1 MLATQDEDSS
11 LIAIKLHDE
20 KNLELI
26 EKAFAE
32 ERIDNATRE
41 YLITLYSD
49 SKVCFREVFLYIG
62 KCFGAPKAAV
72 HAYDY
77 ETDSAVNKQITISDI
92 NPLEPYLVNHR
103 LDGDPMRNQFFVATK
118 GHKIDLAVSSIVTV
132 IVGAQKSVSRALD
145 KITGKY
151 YNDYVN
157 EVAQTA
163 YTVIG
168 RTKRLSSARAIS
180 DKIHETF
187 SKSFVTDA
195 SAKVLGIIG
204 SGHEKVA
211 VELVR
216 ELDKIRKPYARL
228 EDVWRIKCLF
238 DLVPQARTF
247 IERICNMWPD
257 KIIAVRDKFFDI
269 TNPRGYR
276 DAKLI
281 LNIGTADKV
290 IPMEII
296 CQVRTFFEFEH
307 QTHGAYEKA
316 RKNQKSDDPKKI
328 VVGKFENITETLHL
342 EGIKKYNAIICD
354 CVEDLFDR
362 IGWNILYSAGNE
374 DMLFDGFPKI
384 STVYY
389 PQKITDIIM
398 EKVDNAVENEVFYV
412 QNAPAK
418 LTKDQEIRIFRWMA
432 KFILVS
438 AMPYSNS
445 NWTVNTDTMSGK
457 FFNFIM
463 KELERYYRK

>member
-1 MLATQDEDSS
+1 MSDNNTVQDVFVAT
-11 LIAIKLHDE
+11 KLHDE
-20 KNLELI
+20 KNLAIIDDAL
-26 EKAFAE
+26 KSG
-32 ERIDNATRE
+32 RIDIATHE
-41 YLITLYSD
+41 YLTNLYTNSMD
-49 SKVCFREVFLYIG
+49 WFREVFLYIG

-77 ETDSAVNKQITISDI
+77 ETDSAISSPITISDI

-103 LDGDPMRNQFFVATK
+103 LDADPMRNQFFVSTK
-118 GHKIDLAVSSIVTV
+118 GHQIDLAVSSIVTV

-151 YNDYVN
+151 YDDYIK
-157 EVAQTA
+157 EIAQTA
-163 YTVIG
+163 YDVIA
-168 RTKRLSSARAIS
+168 RTERVASAKAIS
-180 DKIHETF
+180 DKIHDVFE
-187 SKSFVTDA
+187 KSYITDA
-195 SAKVLGIIG
+195 SATVLGIIG
-204 SGHEKVA
+204 SGHQKISA
-211 VELVR
+211 DLVR
-216 ELDKIRKPYARL
+216 ALDKIRTPYARL

-269 TNPRGYR
+269 KNPRGYR
-276 DAKLI
+276 DAKLV
-281 LNIGTADKV
+281 LNIGQKGQI

-316 RKNQKSDDPKKI
+316 RRSGNKKLI
-328 VVGKFENITETLHL
+328 EQLENKTETLHI
-342 EGIKKYNAIICD
+342 EGVKKYNAMICD

-362 IGWNILYSAGNE
+362 IGWNILYSVGNE
-374 DMLFDGFPKI
+374 DMLFEGFPQI
-384 STVYY
+384 STIYY

-412 QNAPAK
+412 QNAPTK

-432 KFILVS
+432 RFILVA
-438 AMPYSNS
+438 AMPYSYA
-445 NWTVNTDTMSGK
+445 NWSVPMDTMAGK

-463 KELERYYRK
+463 NELQRYYKK

>member
-1 MLATQDEDSS
+1 MFAAQDDDSNQ
-11 LIAIKLHDE
+11 IAIKLHDE
-20 KNLELI
+20 KNLEQI

-32 ERIDNATRE
+32 ERIDNAARE

-49 SKVCFREVFLYIG
+49 SRVYFREVFLYIG

-72 HAYDY
+72 QAYDY

-118 GHKIDLAVSSIVTV
+118 GHQIDLAVSSIVTV

-151 YNDYVN
+151 YTDYVN

-168 RTKRLSSARAIS
+168 RTKKLASARAIS

-187 SKSFVTDA
+187 SKTFVTDA

-204 SGHEKVA
+204 SGHEKIA

-257 KIIAVRDKFFDI
+257 KIIAARDKFFDI
-269 TNPRGYR
+269 ANPRGYR

-281 LNIGTADKV
+281 LNIGTKDKV

-307 QTHGAYEKA
+307 QTHAAYEKSRRA
-316 RKNQKSDDPKKI
+316 ETKKI
-328 VVGKFENITETLHL
+328 KDVARIENQTETLHL
-342 EGIKKYNAIICD
+342 EGVKKYNSIICD

-362 IGWNILYSAGNE
+362 IGWNILYGAGNE

-384 STVYY
+384 STIYY
-389 PQKITDIIM
+389 PQKITDTIM

-445 NWTVNTDTMSGK
+445 DWTVNTDTMSGK

-463 KELERYYRK
+463 KELQRYYKK

>member
-1 MLATQDEDSS
+1 MSNNGIDVFRAS
-11 LIAIKLHDE
+11 KLHDE
-20 KNLELI
+20 KNLAIIQDAYDEG
-26 EKAFAE
+26 
-32 ERIDNATRE
+32 RIDNATRE
-41 YLITLYSD
+41 YLVNLYTD
-49 SKVCFREVFLYIG
+49 SMDWFREVFLYIG

-72 HAYDY
+72 RAYDY
-77 ETDSAVNKQITISDI
+77 ENDCAVNTPITISDI
-92 NPLEPYLVNHR
+92 NPMEPYLVNHR
-103 LDGDPMRNQFFVATK
+103 LDEDPMRNQFFVSTH
-118 GHKIDLAVSSIVTV
+118 GHQIDLAVSSIVTV
-132 IVGAQKSVSRALD
+132 IVGAQKSVSRAID

-163 YTVIG
+163 YDVIA
-168 RTKRLSSARAIS
+168 RTERVASAKAIS
-180 DKIHETF
+180 DKIHEAFAKTF
-187 SKSFVTDA
+187 ITDA
-195 SAKVLGIIG
+195 STNVLRIIG
-204 SGHEKVA
+204 SGHEKISA
-211 VELVR
+211 ELVR
-216 ELDKIRKPYARL
+216 ALDKVRTPYARL

-281 LNIGTADKV
+281 LNIGDKDKI

-296 CQVRTFFEFEH
+296 CNVRTFFEFEH
-307 QTHGAYEKA
+307 QTHSAYEQSRRAETK
-316 RKNQKSDDPKKI
+316 KMKSVAQI
-328 VVGKFENITETLHL
+328 ENKTETLHL
-342 EGIKKYNAIICD
+342 EGIKKYNSIICD

-362 IGWNILYSAGNE
+362 IGWNILYSVKDQ

-384 STVYY
+384 QTIYY
-389 PQKITDIIM
+389 PQKITDIIL

-412 QNAPAK
+412 QNAPTR

-438 AMPYSNS
+438 AMPYSYADWS
-445 NWTVNTDTMSGK
+445 VPTDTMAGK

-463 KELERYYRK
+463 KELQRYYKK

>member
-1 MLATQDEDSS
+1 MPSETDSADAFS
-11 LIAIKLHDE
+11 IAKLHDK
-20 KNLELI
+20 KNIDAI
-26 EKAFAE
+26 EKACSDG
-32 ERIDNATRE
+32 RIDEATRD
-41 YLITLYSD
+41 YLINLYTNSMD
-49 SKVCFREVFLYIG
+49 SFREVFLYIG

-77 ETDSAVNKQITISDI
+77 ETDSVLNKPITISDI
-92 NPLEPYLVNHR
+92 NPSEPYLVNHR
-103 LDGDPMRNQFFVATK
+103 LDEDPMRNQFFATTR
-118 GHKIDLAVSSIVTV
+118 GHQIDLAVSSIVTV
-132 IVGAQKSVSRALD
+132 IVGAQKSTSRSLD

-163 YTVIG
+163 YMVIG
-168 RTKRLSSARAIS
+168 RTKRVASARAIS

-187 SKSFVTDA
+187 SKSFITDA

-204 SGHEKVA
+204 SGHENIS

-216 ELDKIRKPYARL
+216 ALDKIRTPYARL

-281 LNIGTADKV
+281 LNIGTGDKV

-307 QTHGAYEKA
+307 QTHGVYEKA

-328 VVGKFENITETLHL
+328 AHGKFENMTETLHF

-374 DMLFDGFPKI
+374 DKLFEGFPRI
-384 STVYY
+384 STIYY
-389 PQKITDIIM
+389 PQKITETIL
-398 EKVDNAVENEVFYV
+398 EKVDNAVENEVFFV
-412 QNAPAK
+412 ENAPAK
-418 LTKDQEIRIFRWMA
+418 LTRDQEMRIFRWMA
-432 KFILVS
+432 RFILVS

-445 NWTVNTDTMSGK
+445 DWSVNTDTMAGK

-463 KELERYYRK
+463 KELLRYYKK

>member
-1 MLATQDEDSS
+1 MVAEIDDE
-11 LIAIKLHDE
+11 IVVAVTKAHDN
-20 KNLELI
+20 KNIEQI

-41 YLITLYSD
+41 YLINLYSD
-49 SKVCFREVFLYIG
+49 SMNSFREVFLYIG

-77 ETDSAVNKQITISDI
+77 ETDSAINKKITISGI

-103 LDGDPMRNQFFVATK
+103 LDEDPMRNQFFVATR
-118 GHKIDLAVSSIVTV
+118 GHQIDLAVSSIVTV
-132 IVGAQKSVSRALD
+132 IVGAQKSIARSLD

-151 YNDYVN
+151 YNDYVT

-163 YTVIG
+163 YMVIG
-168 RTKRLSSARAIS
+168 RTKKLASARAIS

-195 SAKVLGIIG
+195 SAKVLKIIG
-204 SGHEKVA
+204 SGHEQIS

-216 ELDKIRKPYARL
+216 ALDKIRTPYARL
-228 EDVWRIKCLF
+228 EDVWRVKCLF

-257 KIIAVRDKFFDI
+257 KIIAVRDKFFDM

-281 LNIGTADKV
+281 LNIGTKDKV

-307 QTHGAYEKA
+307 QTHGAYEKSRRA
-316 RKNQKSDDPKKI
+316 ETRKMKSAAQIENQ
-328 VVGKFENITETLHL
+328 TEILHL
-342 EGIKKYNAIICD
+342 EGIKKYNAIICE

-374 DMLFDGFPKI
+374 DKLFEGFPKI

-389 PQKITDIIM
+389 PQKITDTIM

-412 QNAPAK
+412 ENAPTK
-418 LTKDQEIRIFRWMA
+418 LTRDQEIRIFRWMA

-438 AMPYSNS
+438 AMPYSDS

-463 KELERYYRK
+463 KELQRYYKK

>member
-1 MLATQDEDSS
+1 MSAANDDS
-11 LIAIKLHDE
+11 IVMTVTKAHDN
-20 KNLELI
+20 KNLEAI
-26 EKAFAE
+26 EKAFTE
-32 ERIDNATRE
+32 DRIDNAARE
-41 YLITLYSD
+41 YLINLYSN
-49 SKVCFREVFLYIG
+49 SMESFREVFLYIG

-77 ETDSAVNKQITISDI
+77 ETDSVLNKQITISGI

-103 LDGDPMRNQFFVATK
+103 LDEDPMRNQFFAISR
-118 GHKIDLAVSSIVTV
+118 GHQIDLAVSSIVTV

-151 YNDYVN
+151 YTDYVN

-163 YTVIG
+163 YMVIG
-168 RTKRLSSARAIS
+168 RTKRIASARAIS

-187 SKSFVTDA
+187 SKSFITDA
-195 SAKVLGIIG
+195 SATVLGIIG
-204 SGHEKVA
+204 SGHEKIS

-216 ELDKIRKPYARL
+216 ALDKIRTPYARL

-269 TNPRGYR
+269 NNPRGYR

-281 LNIGTADKV
+281 LNIGTKDKV

-296 CQVRTFFEFEH
+296 CNVRTFFEFEH
-307 QTHGAYEKA
+307 QTHAAYEKSRRA
-316 RKNQKSDDPKKI
+316 ETKKMKSAAQIENQ
-328 VVGKFENITETLHL
+328 TEILHR
-342 EGIKKYNAIICD
+342 EGIRKYNAIICD

-374 DMLFDGFPKI
+374 DMLFEGFPRI
-384 STVYY
+384 STIYY
-389 PQKITDIIM
+389 PQKITDIIL

-412 QNAPAK
+412 ENAPIK
-418 LTKDQEIRIFRWMA
+418 LSRDQEIRIFRWVA
-432 KFILVS
+432 RFILVS
-438 AMPYSNS
+438 AMPYSDS

-463 KELERYYRK
+463 KELQRYYKK

>member
-1 MLATQDEDSS
+1 MPATNDD
-11 LIAIKLHDE
+11 IDVFAATKLHDK
-20 KNLELI
+20 KNLEQI
-26 EKAFAE
+26 EKAFKDG
-32 ERIDNATRE
+32 RIDKATRE
-41 YLITLYSD
+41 YLVNLYTD
-49 SKVCFREVFLYIG
+49 SMDWFREVFLYIG
-62 KCFGAPKAAV
+62 RCFGAPKAAV

-77 ETDSAVNKQITISDI
+77 ESDSAINTPITISDI

-103 LDGDPMRNQFFVATK
+103 LDEDPMRNQFFVSTK
-118 GHKIDLAVSSIVTV
+118 GHQIDLAVSSIVTV
-132 IVGAQKSVSRALD
+132 IVAAQKSVSRALD

-163 YTVIG
+163 HDVIA
-168 RTKRLSSARAIS
+168 RTERVASAKAVS
-180 DKIHETF
+180 DKIRDIF
-187 SKSFVTDA
+187 SKSFITDA
-195 SAKVLGIIG
+195 SATVLGIIG
-204 SGHEKVA
+204 SGHEKISA
-211 VELVR
+211 DLVR
-216 ELDKIRKPYARL
+216 ALDNVRTPYARL

-281 LNIGTADKV
+281 LNIGTKDKI

-296 CQVRTFFEFEH
+296 CNVRTFFEFEH
-307 QTHGAYEKA
+307 QTHGAYERSRRSETKSVKSA
-316 RKNQKSDDPKKI
+316 AQIENQ
-328 VVGKFENITETLHL
+328 TEILHL
-342 EGIKKYNAIICD
+342 EGIKKYNSIICD

-362 IGWNILYSAGNE
+362 IGWNILYSIGNE

-384 STVYY
+384 SNVYY
-389 PQKITDIIM
+389 PQKITDIIL

-412 QNAPAK
+412 QNAPAH
-418 LTKDQEIRIFRWMA
+418 LTKDQEMRIFRWMA
-432 KFILVS
+432 KFILVA
-438 AMPYSNS
+438 AMPYSYADWS
-445 NWTVNTDTMSGK
+445 VPMDTMAGK

-463 KELERYYRK
+463 KELQRYYKK

>member
-1 MLATQDEDSS
+1 MSNNDIDVFAAT
-11 LIAIKLHDE
+11 KLHDE
-20 KNLELI
+20 KNLAI
-26 EKAFAE
+26 IQDAFDDG
-32 ERIDNATRE
+32 RIDNATRE
-41 YLITLYSD
+41 YLVNLYTD
-49 SKVCFREVFLYIG
+49 SMDWFREVFLYIG

-77 ETDSAVNKQITISDI
+77 ASDTAINTPITISDI
-92 NPLEPYLVNHR
+92 NPMEPYLVNHR
-103 LDGDPMRNQFFVATK
+103 LDEDPMRNQFFVSTR
-118 GHKIDLAVSSIVTV
+118 GHQIDLAVSSIVTV
-132 IVGAQKSVSRALD
+132 IVGAQKSVSRAID

-163 YTVIG
+163 YDVIAKTE
-168 RTKRLSSARAIS
+168 RVASAKAIS
-180 DKIHETF
+180 DKIHEAF
-187 SKSFVTDA
+187 EKSFITDA
-195 SAKVLGIIG
+195 STKVLAIIG
-204 SGHEKVA
+204 SGHEKISA
-211 VELVR
+211 DLVR
-216 ELDKIRKPYARL
+216 ALDKIRTPYARL

-281 LNIGTADKV
+281 LNIGTSDKI

-296 CQVRTFFEFEH
+296 CNVRTFFEFEH
-307 QTHGAYEKA
+307 QTHGAYEQSRRA
-316 RKNQKSDDPKKI
+316 ETKKI
-328 VVGKFENITETLHL
+328 KSAAQIENKTETLHL
-342 EGIKKYNAIICD
+342 EGIKKYNSIICE

-362 IGWNILYSAGNE
+362 IGWNILYSVKNE

-389 PQKITDIIM
+389 PQKITDIIL
-398 EKVDNAVENEVFYV
+398 EKVDNAVENEVFFV

-418 LTKDQEIRIFRWMA
+418 LTKDQEMRIFRWMA
-432 KFILVS
+432 RFILVA
-438 AMPYSNS
+438 AMPYANA
-445 NWTVNTDTMSGK
+445 NWSVNTDTMAGK

-463 KELERYYRK
+463 HELQRYYKK

>member
-1 MLATQDEDSS
+1 MFATADSAD
-11 LIAIKLHDE
+11 LFNAMKLHDE
-20 KNLELI
+20 KNLNAIAE
-26 EKAFAE
+26 AFE
-32 ERIDNATRE
+32 SGRIDLATRE
-41 YLITLYSD
+41 YLTNLYTD
-49 SKVCFREVFLYIG
+49 SMDNFREVFLYIG

-77 ETDSAVNKQITISDI
+77 ETDSAVNTPITISSI

-103 LDGDPMRNQFFVATK
+103 LDEDPMRNQFFVSTR
-118 GHKIDLAVSSIVTV
+118 GHQIDLAVSSIVTV
-132 IVGAQKSVSRALD
+132 IVAAQKSVSRALD

-151 YNDYVN
+151 YTDYVN

-163 YTVIG
+163 YTVIA
-168 RTKRLSSARAIS
+168 RTKRAASANAIAE
-180 DKIHETF
+180 KIHDTF
-187 SKSFVTDA
+187 SKTFITDA
-195 SAKVLGIIG
+195 SATVLGIIG
-204 SGHEKVA
+204 SGHEKIA
-211 VELVR
+211 AELVR
-216 ELDKIRKPYARL
+216 ALDKIHTPYARL

-281 LNIGTADKV
+281 LNIGTADQV

-296 CQVRTFFEFEH
+296 CNVRTFFEFEH
-307 QTHGAYEKA
+307 QTHAAYEQSRRAETK
-316 RKNQKSDDPKKI
+316 KVKSAAKI
-328 VVGKFENITETLHL
+328 ENETEILHL
-342 EGIKKYNAIICD
+342 AGIEKYNAIICD

-362 IGWNILYSAGNE
+362 IGWNILYSLGNE
-374 DMLFDGFPKI
+374 DKLFDGFPRI
-384 STVYY
+384 STIYY

-398 EKVDNAVENEVFYV
+398 EKVDNAVENEVFFV
-412 QNAPAK
+412 ENAPAK

-432 KFILVS
+432 RFILVS

-445 NWTVNTDTMSGK
+445 NWTVDTNTMAGK

-463 KELERYYRK
+463 KELQRYYKK